1 MFWPPLG
8 QSVTHDTTSVTTA
21 SEERSNIKE
30 TKTFQICK
38 VNVNNPNFFAQEI
51 SSNDDQLFDFFYLYF
66 FSAMTMHPST

>member
-8 QSVTHDTTSVTTA
+8 QSLTYDTTSVTSA

-38 VNVNNPNFFAQEI
+38 VNVNNFSFFPQEI
-51 SSNDDQLFDFFYLYF
+51 SSDDNQLFDFF
-66 FSAMTMHPST
+66 